1 LHAGRRGDPDW
12 LPLLVDRR
20 PHAIL
25 PPMPDGANERRQ
37 QLRHTTQGTV
47 LLRDE
52 KDGSVRVLA
61 QLINVTECG
70 FSVSHFHNG
79 FAVGQVVKF
88 QEWFRAKVIWTR
100 MAVDHHETGF
110 FIIQQ

>member
-1 LHAGRRGDPDW
+1 M
-12 LPLLVDRR
+12 LPR
-20 PHAIL
+20 
-25 PPMPDGANERRQ
+25 MPADSPERRR

-52 KDGSVRVLA
+52 KDDSVRVLA
-61 QLINVTECG
+61 QLINVTERG
-70 FSVSHFHNG
+70 FSVSHFHSG

-100 MAVDHHETGF
+100 SVGDHQETGF
-110 FIIQQ
+110 QIIQQ

>member
-1 LHAGRRGDPDW
+1 
-12 LPLLVDRR
+12 
-20 PHAIL
+20 
-25 PPMPDGANERRQ
+25 MPDDSQERRQ

-52 KDGSVRVLA
+52 KDVSVRVLG
-61 QLINVTECG
+61 QLINVTERG

-79 FAVGQVVKF
+79 FVVGQVVKF

-100 MAVDHHETGF
+100 TVEDHQETGF
-110 FIIQQ
+110 QIIQQ